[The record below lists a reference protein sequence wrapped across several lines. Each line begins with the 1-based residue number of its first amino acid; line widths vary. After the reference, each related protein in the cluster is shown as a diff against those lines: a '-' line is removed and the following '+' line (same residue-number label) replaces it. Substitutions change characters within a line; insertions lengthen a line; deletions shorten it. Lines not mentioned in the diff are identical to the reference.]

1 MFKIQ
6 SQKLKY
12 KKGQGKHGA
21 VKKIIEVGS
30 CAMKKYASSARS
42 QLPFVPRPSREN
54 VNIDIHWVVNYIL
67 TIGMKNARMHA
78 TQWKTAI
85 TDKVVV
91 STIELTKI

>member
-1 MFKIQ
+1 
-6 SQKLKY
+6 
-12 KKGQGKHGA
+12 
-21 VKKIIEVGS
+21 
-30 CAMKKYASSARS
+30 MKKYASSADRS
-42 QLPFVPRPSREN
+42 QLPFAPRRSREN

-67 TIGMKNARMHA
+67 TIGMKNARQHA